1 MNDRVSAAPPPDF
14 LDEGTSTA
22 DYEKQFAMDWKPP
35 ELKFGTGD
43 GAGAGGADNGH
54 SNVPGNRNSF
64 MSVNSGLS
72 AFTTR
77 TGAGAAA
84 STKTPRSL
92 FGKVREKL
100 AMQKSR
106 SSWTVGGA
114 ADDADD
120 NNNNND
126 TDKNSSWANFPIPPV
141 FKHKRSESMDP
152 STLRTNNRSSGINTQ
167 PTTEF
172 GKFQQDATARAG
184 GGRPA
189 PPVRADSLMASLPS
203 FDPTKRPTR
212 DEITANYQSLLASGF
227 FGTHAIQSTRFSPP
241 GANIKRRSEASPE
254 EPSLAQKMEEETEE
268 GSSQFPPSPERQPP
282 PLPPPNREPPPPPS
296 PEMAMDVEEEEPAS
310 STRTA
315 IPASSTAVFSPLPL
329 SRTSSRERDTTMSP
343 PPLPKQRPQKK
354 PALAFASV
362 PYSATRPGAE
372 PTLTARP
379 YRPPPVSLARFS
391 VDSSRP
397 RSIDVQSFARGT
409 KRPFS
414 SGTNSS
420 QASFYTPRSSYDY
433 DPMAT
438 DGHGGIGVAT
448 TTAEEKVES
457 GPRKLVKR
465 LRKSASKLSF
475 RSNNSSVKFGGGQ
488 GNNEAEDGGELQQ
501 PPTRT
506 SMSSTVR
513 RSFSWRL
520 GASKPETS
528 SAAASSNN
536 IFGAFRSAGG
546 SDNSSLDNSTNTS
559 MDSFQPP
566 PPAPTIPP
574 PSPPRGLPTIAASPS
589 SADRNR
595 LKKREIRARRLR
607 RKEENQSPTKASSQ
621 QPTQD
626 AMDWQHP
633 PSPSKRPRRSDA
645 SIFLRALNSNPVT
658 AVEEDSGSEPEMP
671 MPVVVAAQ
679 EQPTPS
685 TQQQQQQRFLPPA
698 EGMEGVEFSFHFPG
712 RTRPT
717 STPANGLHLGGP
729 LAVVPDVNRGVM
741 PSMGSA
747 FQGFGAKKSGS
758 VRVVRGDLV

>member
-1 MNDRVSAAPPPDF
+1 MNDRVSAAPPADF
-14 LDEGTSTA
+14 LDEGTSA
-22 DYEKQFAMDWKPP
+22 ASYEKHFAMDWKPP
-35 ELKFGTGD
+35 ELKFGSAN
-43 GAGAGGADNGH
+43 AGSGGDNGY
-54 SNVPGNRNSF
+54 SSVAGNRNSF
-64 MSVNSGLS
+64 MSVHSGLS

-77 TGAGAAA
+77 TGANAAPSTTA
-84 STKTPRSL
+84 SNKTSRGL

-100 AMQKSR
+100 SLQKNR
-106 SSWTVGGA
+106 SSWAVGGPDE
-114 ADDADD
+114 ADD
-120 NNNNND
+120 ND
-126 TDKNSSWANFPIPPV
+126 TDKNSAWANFPIPPV
-141 FKHKRSESMDP
+141 FKHKRSESMDA
-152 STLRTNNRSSGINTQ
+152 STLRANNRNNQ

-172 GKFQQDATARAG
+172 GKFQQDAAAKAG

-212 DEITANYQSLLASGF
+212 DEINANYQSLLASGF

-241 GANIKRRSEASPE
+241 GANAKRESEEVSPE
-254 EPSLAQKMEEETEE
+254 VPSLAQRMEEEPAQT
-268 GSSQFPPSPERQPP
+268 GATFPPSPERQPP
-282 PLPPPNREPPPPPS
+282 PPPPPNREPPPPP
-296 PEMAMDVEEEEPAS
+296 PPDMAMDVEEEGSAS
-310 STRTA
+310 TTPTA
-315 IPASSTAVFSPLPL
+315 LPASSTAVFSPLPP
-329 SRTSSRERDTTMSP
+329 SRTSSRDGDTTMSP
-343 PPLPKQRPQKK
+343 PPLPKQRQQKP
-354 PALAFASV
+354 PAVAFASV
-362 PYSATRPGAE
+362 PYSSTRAGVE

-397 RSIDVQSFARGT
+397 RSIDVQSLTRGT

-414 SGTNSS
+414 SATTNGS
-420 QASFYTPRSSYDY
+420 QTSFYTHRSSYDY

-475 RSNNSSVKFGGGQ
+475 RSNNHSTRFGGGS
-488 GNNEAEDGGELQQ
+488 GNEEAEDGGDLHQ
-501 PPTRT
+501 PSTRT
-506 SMSSTVR
+506 SLSSTAR

-528 SAAASSNN
+528 SNSLQPTFSATSSAGHV
-536 IFGAFRSAGG
+536 FGGFKSAGG
-546 SDNSSLDNSTNTS
+546 SDNLSLDNSTNTS
-559 MDSFQPP
+559 MDSFEPPP
-566 PPAPTIPP
+566 PPAPTFAP
-574 PSPPRGLPTIAASPS
+574 PSPPRGLPSIAASPS

-595 LKKREIRARRLR
+595 LKKREIRTRRLR
-607 RKEENQSPTKASSQ
+607 RKEESQTPTKTSQ
-621 QPTQD
+621 QQPGSMQD

-645 SIFLRALNSNPVT
+645 SIFLRALNSHPVT

-671 MPVVVAAQ
+671 MPVAVQ
-679 EQPTPS
+679 ES
-685 TQQQQQQRFLPPA
+685 QQQQTPVPPPPA
-698 EGMEGVEFSFHFPG
+698 ADGMEGVEFSFHFPG

-729 LAVVPDVNRGVM
+729 LAVVPDVNRGM
-741 PSMGSA
+741 PSLGSA
-747 FQGFGAKKSGS
+747 FQGFGAKKTGS